1 MNKRKFFLSL
11 KVQLLLF
18 CLVVFLPILYIINN
32 LYNTHTK
39 DLLYQETKSKL
50 IHIANLASEEFK
62 INSIISLSKSK
73 NIKSKEYNEIKN
85 EILNLKSKIEGLK
98 NISIIV
104 KKDNDEAFYLTDIN
118 DKTKDIN
125 RDGKITEFEGLIL
138 VDENDYN
145 TKINTEAGLEEGF
158 DKVTM
163 SPVIYTDISGSWLR
177 AYSPVRGSNSNNSAV
192 IAVDMYIN
200 NISEKHNKSVTTFRN
215 TIIFSFLVVLL
226 LFLLASLIFLAP
238 INKLRYKVKNFKAS
252 KFDSDVK
259 SSWLYGEI
267 GELVESVNDMS
278 HELKKYYDKEAV
290 NKGELVEKQKVMEMA
305 NVQIKAK
312 NYQLNDTI
320 VKLNS
325 INVLVEELI
334 SIKDTKELMET
345 VLPSTIK
352 LVNANKGFILEYLPE
367 QGNFQVISSFNMK
380 KINEGDII
388 TLEDGIYLKK
398 IFETKNYVNIDKK
411 CIIRDED
418 FDTALVFPLLVEKD
432 LKGVMYILDKTK
444 PANLLAT
451 HPVVNEKDSKTDT
464 PKENDCYF
472 VESDESTVRTLSKL
486 VAAVWESIH
495 LFELATIDNLSKLYV
510 RRYFEKSIE
519 EEIRK
524 ASRNNTKIGLMMI
537 DIDNLQKCNENYGYF
552 VGDQVIRQTAE
563 QIKETIDDDAL
574 AARYA
579 GEKFVVFIPEKDIDE
594 TINSAESIRNNIE
607 DMEIQVP
614 IGENLKVTASIG
626 VAVYP
631 DNGETLEELL
641 KEIEESLYRAKREG
655 KNRVIAN
662 AT

>member
-1 MNKRKFFLSL
+1 MNKRNFFLSL

-85 EILNLKSKIEGLK
+85 EILKLKSKIEGLK

-579 GEKFVVFIPEKDIDE
+579 GEKFVVFIPEKDLDE

-662 AT
+662 AN